1 MQRILLYGHR
11 FFQETIKNTD
21 MILNPFDITK
31 AVDFSDEDINKYW
44 TNISGKEGF
53 MGLLKPWSLMPII
66 IKGSKGSGKTHIMR
80 YFSYELQ
87 KIRYKESLKEGL
99 EKDRFVGIYI
109 RCSGFNANKFSGKGV
124 DDGRWEIIY
133 QSFWE
138 FWIGERV
145 CHYLVDLKK
154 EKIISETEEGSVVR
168 LIVDLLPC
176 GKEWK
181 VNSLEDL
188 CGLFK
193 ELQKKIDYEIQNF
206 LFRKDKNL
214 YFDFL
219 ISSPTLTY
227 GIPEILHKNISFFH
241 NKYVLYLI
249 DELENFSEKQQ
260 ELIQLM
266 IREKP
271 TSCTVRIG
279 TRPYGIRTHY
289 ILDAIEENRIG
300 SEFELIILDEFL
312 RESDNYKNYLKDICN
327 KRLENLGIK
336 DINNITDVLENTTTD
351 EILELIGKKY
361 PKKAKGYFS
370 NLSRRLKKVNF
381 GNAEIERI
389 TEYLS
394 YPEDLVIER
403 TNVLLFYRRWSKG
416 QSKDLIS
423 IARDIMEEAKE
434 YAVTKSNEMAH
445 GKILDKFR
453 VDMIDAVCK
462 ECNEPLPYWG
472 IDRLILLSCGT
483 PRILLNI
490 LKHAFIHET
499 FSKGLTPFENGRIIS
514 IDSQM
519 VGIRKTIEWFYH
531 ENRIPSA
538 ACQRMTDSVTRIG
551 DYLQSLRFSDMPP
564 QCSINIFSIRQGA
577 LNDSAKQL
585 FDTLINYSYIIKV
598 EDRKV
603 KHTLNNGDVYQ
614 INTAIIPRWE
624 LAMGKRGLVQLDD
637 VLANSIFDLE
647 QKDTY
652 GKIVKEKLRRY
663 NAPFMVDSIQTLKFS
678 EEE

>member
-1 MQRILLYGHR
+1 
-11 FFQETIKNTD
+11 

-31 AVDFSDEDINKYW
+31 AVDFSDEDINRFW
-44 TNISGKEGF
+44 TNISGEEGF

-87 KIRYKESLKEGL
+87 KIRYRESLKDGL
-99 EKDRFVGIYI
+99 ESDKFIGIYI
-109 RCSGFNANKFSGKGV
+109 RCSGFNANKFSGKGI
-124 DDGRWEIIY
+124 DDERWEIIY
-133 QSFWE
+133 HSFWE
-138 FWIGERV
+138 FWIGERI
-145 CHYLVDLKK
+145 CHYLIDLRD
-154 EKIISETEEGSVVR
+154 EKLITETEEVLVVKQ
-168 LIVDLLPC
+168 IVDLLPNE
-176 GKEWK
+176 KKWIIETF
-181 VNSLEDL
+181 NDL
-188 CGLFK
+188 CKLFK

-227 GIPEILHKNISFFH
+227 GIPKILHEHIGFFH

-260 ELIQLM
+260 ELIQLL

-271 TSCTVRIG
+271 TSCSVRIG

-289 ILDAIEENRIG
+289 ILNAIEENRIG

-312 RESDNYKNYLKDICN
+312 RESDNYKEYLKGICN
-327 KRLENLGIK
+327 KRLESL
-336 DINNITDVLENTTTD
+336 DINGVKTISEVLENTP
-351 EILELIGKKY
+351 INELLSQIGHKHQ
-361 PKKAKGYFS
+361 KKAKGYFS
-370 NLSRRLKKVNF
+370 NLSKRLKKVSC
-381 GNAEIERI
+381 GDEEIGRI
-389 TEYLS
+389 IELLS
-394 YPEDLVIER
+394 FPDDLVIER
-403 TNVLLFYRRWSKG
+403 TNVLLFYRRWSKHP
-416 QSKDLIS
+416 KNLIS
-423 IARDIMEEAKE
+423 IAETIMEEAKE
-434 YAVTKSNEMAH
+434 YAVTNSTEMPH
-445 GKILDKFR
+445 GKILDKFKA
-453 VDMIDAVCK
+453 DMIDAICK

-499 FSKGLTPFENGRIIS
+499 FSKGVTPFEDGRIIS

-519 VGIRKTIEWFYH
+519 VGIRKTIDWFYH
-531 ENRIPSA
+531 ENRIPSTSY
-538 ACQRMTDSVTRIG
+538 QRMTDSVTRIG

-577 LNDSAKQL
+577 LNDSAKHL
-585 FDTLINYSYIIKV
+585 FETLMNYSYIIKV
-598 EDRKV
+598 QDRKL
-603 KHTLNNGDVYQ
+603 KNTLNEGDVYQ

-624 LAMGKRGLVQLDD
+624 LAMGKRGLVQLED

-647 QKDTY
+647 QKDGY
-652 GKIVKEKLRRY
+652 EKITKEKLRRY
-663 NAPFMVDSIQTLKFS
+663 NAPFLVESAQALLFS

>member
-1 MQRILLYGHR
+1 MQRILPYGHP
-11 FFQETIKNTD
+11 FFRETIKFTD

-44 TNISGKEGF
+44 TNISGEEGF

-87 KIRYKESLKEGL
+87 KIRYKDALKDGL
-99 EKDRFVGIYI
+99 ESDKFLGVYI
-109 RCSGFNANKFSGKGV
+109 RCSGFNANKFSGKGI
-124 DDGRWEIIY
+124 DNGRWEIIY

-145 CHYLVDLKK
+145 CHYLADLKN
-154 EKIISETEEGSVVR
+154 EKIITVVEESLVVKK
-168 LIVDLLPC
+168 IVDLLPSE
-176 GKEWK
+176 KEW
-181 VNSLEDL
+181 NARSFEDL
-188 CGLFK
+188 SALFK

-227 GIPEILHKNISFFH
+227 GIPEILHKYIDFFH
-241 NKYVLYLI
+241 NKYILYLI

-260 ELIQLM
+260 ELIQLL

-271 TSCTVRIG
+271 TSCSVRIG

-312 RESDNYKNYLKDICN
+312 RESENYKDYLKGICN
-327 KRLENLGIK
+327 KRLSCLDING
-336 DINNITDVLENTTTD
+336 INNISDVLENISTD
-351 EILELIGKKY
+351 EMLSLIGSKFQHRL
-361 PKKAKGYFS
+361 KGYFS
-370 NLSRRLKKVNF
+370 NLTKKLKKVSYRDEDVNK
-381 GNAEIERI
+381 II
-389 TEYLS
+389 DLLS
-394 YPEDLVIER
+394 FPDDLVIER

-416 QSKDLIS
+416 HQKELIS
-423 IARDIMEEAKE
+423 IAEAIMKEARE
-434 YAVTKSNEMAH
+434 YYVTKSSELSH
-445 GKILDKFR
+445 GKILDKYR
-453 VDMIDAVCK
+453 ADMIDALCK

-499 FSKGLTPFENGRIIS
+499 FSKGQTPFEDGRIIS
-514 IDSQM
+514 IDSQL

-531 ENRIPSA
+531 ENRIPST
-538 ACQRMTDSVTRIG
+538 ACQRMTDSVTRMG
-551 DYLQSLRFSDMPP
+551 DYLQNLRFSDMPP

-577 LNDSAKQL
+577 LNDSAKKL

-598 EDRKV
+598 DDRKV
-603 KHTLNNGDVYQ
+603 KNTLNAGDVYQ
-614 INTAIIPRWE
+614 LNSAIIPRWE
-624 LAMGKRGLVQLDD
+624 LAIGKRGLVQLEDA
-637 VLANSIFDLE
+637 LANSIFDLE
-647 QKDTY
+647 QKDNY
-652 GKIVKEKLRRY
+652 DKIVKDKLRRY
-663 NAPFMVDSIQTLKFS
+663 NAPFVTEIVQTFQFS
-678 EEE
+678 EE